1 VPDCPEELEKTSKEI
16 VMKIIVIT
24 GASSGFGALTARALA
39 KAGHTA
45 YASMRDTTGQNAPQ
59 VEEAKKFAKE
69 NKVDLRSIELD
80 VTSQAS
86 VDAAIQK
93 IVDENKRLDVVIH
106 NAGHM
111 VFGPAE
117 AFTPEQLAEL
127 YDINVL
133 STQRVNRAALPQLR
147 KQRNGLL
154 VWVSSSSSAGGTPP
168 YLAPYFAAKAGMDA
182 LAVVYARELTRW
194 GIESSI
200 IVPGAFT
207 GGTNHFANAGSPS
220 DKERVA
226 EYEAGPYK
234 GFADDIMKGFTSIVP
249 PEADV
254 SAVAEAIVKVV
265 DTPFGKRP
273 FRVHVNPTQDGAEV
287 VNMVLD
293 RVRTE
298 MLRRIGLADVLTPRT
313 HSDARPVH
321 WFHGR
326 SRDDGC
332 DRSLR
337 QRYLIAAAVGHVH
350 WLGRIFHAE
359 TLGARRSRELD
370 LPCARLGI
378 GYRRFLGNCHADA

>member
-1 VPDCPEELEKTSKEI
+1 VPDWPEELEKTSKEI

-39 KAGHTA
+39 KAGHTV
-45 YASMRDTTGQNAPQ
+45 YAGMRDTTGRNAPQ
-59 VEEAKKFAKE
+59 VEEAKKFAKD
-69 NKVDLRSIELD
+69 NKVDLRSIALD
-80 VTSQAS
+80 VASQAS

-93 IVDENKRLDVVIH
+93 VVGENKRLDVVIH

-154 VWVSSSSSAGGTPP
+154 VWVSSTSSAGGTPP

-194 GIESSI
+194 GIETSI

-207 GGTNHFANAGSPS
+207 SGTNHFANAGSPS

-226 EYEAGPYK
+226 EYEAGPYQ
-234 GFADDIMKGFTSIVP
+234 GFADDIMKGFASIVP
-249 PEADV
+249 ADADV
-254 SAVAEAIVKVV
+254 SAVAEAIVEVV

-273 FRVHVNPTQDGAEV
+273 FRVHVDPAQDGAEV

-293 RVRTE
+293 RVRSE
-298 MLRRIGLADVLTPRT
+298 MLRRIGLADVLTPRALT
-313 HSDARPVH
+313 SQ
-321 WFHGR
+321 
-326 SRDDGC
+326 SQ
-332 DRSLR
+332 S
-337 QRYLIAAAVGHVH
+337 AA
-350 WLGRIFHAE
+350 
-359 TLGARRSRELD
+359 
-370 LPCARLGI
+370 
-378 GYRRFLGNCHADA
+378 